1 MYTLQVFRTKSK
13 DHLEAFSK
21 MEEFVKSYNSNVGSS
36 ISKESTNK
44 IHSKLN
50 SLVDDNLP
58 DPKKYT
64 SIETPY
70 DGKSVE
76 DFKNYLSKFIKE
88 YHFGYSSELDNLA
101 EELDD
106 IDEDEEAEILR
117 EINWEMEDY
126 IESISDGNTAIS
138 VRIFGCI
145 SQENKVFGYSSEGET
160 SDLKPN
166 EWSISVLEK
175 LFSDESDKKN
185 FDIFSDTW
193 EVTWIETSL
202 FDLDDENGLVVS
214 NDQNIFFIIVYIKEA
229 D

>member
-1 MYTLQVFRTKSK
+1 
-13 DHLEAFSK
+13 

-88 YHFGYSSELDNLA
+88 YHFGYSSELDNLS

-138 VRIFGCI
+138 LRIFGCI
-145 SQENKVFGYSSEGET
+145 SQENKFFGYSSEG
-160 SDLKPN
+160 
-166 EWSISVLEK
+166 
-175 LFSDESDKKN
+175 
-185 FDIFSDTW
+185 
-193 EVTWIETSL
+193 
-202 FDLDDENGLVVS
+202 
-214 NDQNIFFIIVYIKEA
+214 
-229 D
+229 